1 MTSLLG
7 EERSG
12 TASVAARSPLQGTS
26 VGIRDGIIY
35 CGDRQRRILKED
47 LDMQILGSPEDVKIA
62 IGVLRLLRG
71 WTQEEM
77 ARAAGVHKSLLSLYE
92 QGKTVPT
99 PKTLSRLMAAVKLPL
114 SAFESILH
122 LVRLIRYWAGG
133 SDEATAD
140 LATSLARVV
149 GTTVQ
154 VAVAREVAALLVSAD
169 RAASLSEGDSAETEE
184 LWGVLE
190 ANSLERRQMLVREV
204 PDFQTVK
211 LCERLCA
218 ESERELAAADAGRA
232 LELGSL
238 ALEVAERVGGTP
250 EERARLQGYA
260 WAHIGGARRAAGDL
274 SGAEEAFA
282 RARELWE
289 EDAEGDDALPEDCW
303 LDLQGRH
310 TVS

>member
-1 MTSLLG
+1 
-7 EERSG
+7 
-12 TASVAARSPLQGTS
+12 
-26 VGIRDGIIY
+26 
-35 CGDRQRRILKED
+35 
-47 LDMQILGSPEDVKIA
+47 MQILGSPEDVKIA

-77 ARAAGVHKSLLSLYE
+77 AKAAGVHKSLLSLYE

-122 LVRLIRYWAGG
+122 LVRLIRFWAGG

-169 RAASLSEGDSAETEE
+169 RAASPSEGDPAETEE

-190 ANSLERRQMLVREV
+190 ASSRERRQMLVREV
-204 PDFQTVK
+204 PDFQTVQ

-218 ESERELAAADAGRA
+218 ESERALAADAGRS

-238 ALEVAERVGGTP
+238 ALEVAERVGGTH

-282 RARELWE
+282 RARDLWEE
-289 EDAEGDDALPEDCW
+289 EDAEGEDALSEDCW
-303 LDLQGRH
+303 LDLQGGH
-310 TVS
+310 SVS

>member
-1 MTSLLG
+1 
-7 EERSG
+7 
-12 TASVAARSPLQGTS
+12 
-26 VGIRDGIIY
+26 
-35 CGDRQRRILKED
+35 
-47 LDMQILGSPEDVKIA
+47 MQILGSPEDVKIA

-77 ARAAGVHKSLLSLYE
+77 AKAAGVHKSLLSLYE

-190 ANSLERRQMLVREV
+190 ASSLERRQMLVREV

-218 ESERELAAADAGRA
+218 ESERELAAADAGRS
-232 LELGSL
+232 LELAVL
-238 ALEVAERVGGTP
+238 ALEVG
-250 EERARLQGYA
+250 ARLQGYA

-282 RARELWE
+282 RARDLWE
-289 EDAEGDDALPEDCW
+289 KDAEGDDALPEDCW
-303 LDLQGRH
+303 LDLQGGH

>member
-1 MTSLLG
+1 
-7 EERSG
+7 
-12 TASVAARSPLQGTS
+12 
-26 VGIRDGIIY
+26 
-35 CGDRQRRILKED
+35 
-47 LDMQILGSPEDVKIA
+47 MQMLGSPEDVKIA

-77 ARAAGVHKSLLSLYE
+77 AKAAGVHKSLLSLYE

-133 SDEATAD
+133 TDEATAD

-154 VAVAREVAALLVSAD
+154 VAVAREVAHLLIYSGRTTPSLDEDSEEEQAEAEALWS
-169 RAASLSEGDSAETEE
+169 
-184 LWGVLE
+184 
-190 ANSLERRQMLVREV
+190 SLETRPMEHKRMLVKEV
-204 PDFQTVK
+204 PDFQNWR

-218 ESERELAAADAGRA
+218 ESEKAAAADADLA
-232 LELGSL
+232 LELAEL
-238 ALEVAERVGGTP
+238 ALEIAERVEGT
-250 EERARLQGYA
+250 EEWRSRLQGYA
-260 WAHIGGARRAAGDL
+260 WAYIGNARRAAGDA
-274 SGAEEAFA
+274 SRAEEAFA

-289 EDAEGDDALPEDCW
+289 AGAEDDGGLPEDRW
-303 LDLQGRH
+303 LDLQTRH